1 MHVVNDPFSSGGI
14 NPFGTP
20 SQRSRGLW
28 DQDEGNESETKVRG
42 RVGLLKRISGLCP
55 APAISKARYVH
66 GALGLGTASFLVSWP
81 TTIKTIPQN
90 GHVNDIQYFSAPFDY
105 LLIAG
110 EQK

>member
-1 MHVVNDPFSSGGI
+1 MILSRQEVSTRLERLARDLEDC
-14 NPFGTP
+14 GTRTRVTRARRK
-20 SQRSRGLW
+20 SAAQLG
-28 DQDEGNESETKVRG
+28 G

-55 APAISKARYVH
+55 APAISKARYLP
-66 GALGLGTASFLVSWP
+66 GAQGLGTASFLVSWP